1 MPLFSFRKSDAPS
14 LSRTPRGPDAG
25 SAAVQAETVEALR
38 RRARHR
44 LLGASVLVL
53 AAVFGFPLLFDSQ
66 PRPVSVDV
74 PITIPDRDKVK
85 PLTVPAVP
93 ANSAPVAVAASAP
106 VQGTG
111 PVGATASLAARE
123 ELVPPAVAAPPAKPA
138 ASVATGATKKEPAAA
153 AQMPVAPVSERNQA
167 IPSVKPSSGAIE
179 KVPEKAPSD
188 KTQPKADDGARA
200 RALLDGQDPAAS
212 GGGRFIV
219 QIGAFADA
227 TKAREVRLKVERA
240 GLKTYTHVIETGE
253 GKRIRVRVGPYPTR
267 AEADKAAG
275 RIRALDLPAAILT
288 L

>member
-123 ELVPPAVAAPPAKPA
+123 ELVPPVVAAPPAKPA
-138 ASVATGATKKEPAAA
+138 ASVATGSTKKEPAAA
-153 AQMPVAPVSERNQA
+153 AQTPVAPVSERNQA

-267 AEADKAAG
+267 ADADKAAG